1 MYQNLFSSLLLQIET
16 VSHITSSLHDFFVKK
31 KKQKSI
37 KVGFQTEPFAINQQ
51 DHHED
56 YFLEKKKKK
65 LGRPIIFPFCKKK
78 INKKISFRIEGKRY
92 KFLF

>member
-1 MYQNLFSSLLLQIET
+1 
-16 VSHITSSLHDFFVKK
+16 VKK

-56 YFLEKKKKK
+56 YFLEKKKT
-65 LGRPIIFPFCKKK
+65 
-78 INKKISFRIEGKRY
+78 N
-92 KFLF
+92 